1 MTAIAVARTATQATS
16 PQPPSRAV
24 TALTLRHWA
33 LVASP
38 VVAGLLC
45 TFGVFMDPGAGSTG
59 REMYEAYGANP
70 DPLQFKSVGL
80 HWGYAFLALPAL
92 LVTHLVR
99 GRGAAIANAAAVFG
113 FLGLSTL
120 PGMLVVDFYA
130 SAIAQAHGG
139 ADAVLAVDKEFE
151 SMWGVV
157 ALTVPGLVGTVLALF
172 LTGLALWRAGLA
184 RWWAPVVGLLVF
196 PAFAVFNATWPSGL
210 LMTGFLAVFAVV
222 LHRAARQVQR
232 GTPGTAE

>member
-1 MTAIAVARTATQATS
+1 MTAITVAPATSSPTTRRPGTAVA
-16 PQPPSRAV
+16 
-24 TALTLRHWA
+24 LRHWA
-33 LVASP
+33 LVSAP

-45 TFGVFMDPGAGSTG
+45 TFGVFMDPGAGTSG
-59 REMYEAYGANP
+59 REMYESYGANP

-92 LVTHLVR
+92 LVPHLVR
-99 GRGAAIANAAAVFG
+99 GRGAALANVAAVFG
-113 FLGLSTL
+113 FIGLSTL
-120 PGMLVVDFYA
+120 PGLLVVDFYA
-130 SAIAQAHGG
+130 SAIARAHGG

-151 SMWGVV
+151 SMWGVL

-172 LTGLALWRAGLA
+172 LTGLALVRARLA

-210 LMTGFLAVFAVV
+210 LMTACLTLFAVA
-222 LHRAARQVQR
+222 LHRAARAAA
-232 GTPGTAE
+232 TLPA